1 MSTYDLIDSPVGWLF
16 IGVCDEGLS
25 HVEFMHDDAD
35 LPRYLAELEDET
47 GEAPARGGDEVADV
61 VRQLREYFAGTRKTF
76 EVTLAAHGT
85 EWQRRVWHALSDIP
99 FGQTVSYGTIA
110 TRLGRPTASRAVG
123 AANGQNPI
131 SIIVPCHR
139 VIGANQSLTGY
150 GGGLDHKQWLLA
162 HEGVRLALGEPDA
175 ALARA

>member
-1 MSTYDLIDSPVGWLF
+1 MTSYEVLDSPVGPLF
-16 IGVCDEGLS
+16 IGVCEEGLS
-25 HVEFMHDDAD
+25 HVEFMRDDAD
-35 LPRYLAELEDET
+35 LPRYLAEFEDET
-47 GEAPARGGDEVADV
+47 GEVPVHGGDEVADV
-61 VRQLREYFAGTRKTF
+61 ARQLREYFAGTRKTF

-85 EWQRRVWHALSDIP
+85 EWQRKVWHALSDIP

-110 TRLGRPTASRAVG
+110 TRVGRPTASRAVG

-150 GGGLDHKQWLLA
+150 GGGLHHKQWLLA
-162 HEGVRLALGEPDA
+162 HEGVRLALDEPSA
-175 ALARA
+175 PLVPA